1 MCEINGL
8 FFFLIYLS
16 SHKIITDMKKEVTPE
31 IIKRLND
38 ALDAVCKYL
47 TEENYNEVNKFQ
59 EEYYRVMSMIF
70 LQCL

>member
-1 MCEINGL
+1 
-8 FFFLIYLS
+8 
-16 SHKIITDMKKEVTPE
+16 MKKEVTPE

-70 LQCL
+70 FTMLMKRTVNWDKGHYQENTCFCHLP